1 LYSPFPPGRKSTTP
15 SGVGNPGVQPQDL
28 ISDDGGETKPENLV
42 LLCRH
47 HHRFIHEGGCRLE
60 PTAGGFQF
68 LMPDGTPLPAMDS
81 FLEATELEALVDR
94 NAEFDIRWD
103 TSRTQYYCGRPDY
116 FSTIDTLFSDKQRAK
131 RTPGHFEMSG

>member
-1 LYSPFPPGRKSTTP
+1 V
-15 SGVGNPGVQPQDL
+15 SGARRG
-28 ISDDGGETKPENLV
+28 IITIRGETKPENLV

-47 HHRFIHEGGCRLE
+47 HHRLIHEGGFRVE
-60 PTAGGFQF
+60 PTESGFRF
-68 LMPDGTPLPAMDS
+68 LMPDGTDIPAVDS

-94 NAEFDIRWD
+94 NAEFDICWD

-131 RTPGHFEMSG
+131 RTPGHFEMPNG